1 LSTDPDDLRI
11 SSDVLLGSYQFG
23 PTQIIDVGFDLEV
36 EKPKFDDFSTLLQSA
51 GNVLGKLT
59 QQKLSE
65 LQSQIA
71 KELTDAAYID
81 MEAEIRHQ
89 DQQALKAQLCLYKIC
104 FFIEGVTS
112 LIFIAQMDYPDLW
125 IYCQINSAY
134 EIEDIEVSEPR

>member
-1 LSTDPDDLRI
+1 MSTDPDDLRI

-23 PTQIIDVGFDLEV
+23 PTQIIDVEFDLEV

-51 GNVLGKLT
+51 VNVMGKLT

-89 DQQALKAQLCLYKIC
+89 GQQALKAQLCLYKIC

-112 LIFIAQMDYPDLW
+112 LIFIAQMDYPGLW

>member
-1 LSTDPDDLRI
+1 MQIFNDLRI

-23 PTQIIDVGFDLEV
+23 PTQIIDVEFDLEV
-36 EKPKFDDFSTLLQSA
+36 EKPKFDDFAMLLQSA
-51 GNVLGKLT
+51 GNVIGKLT

-89 DQQALKAQLCLYKIC
+89 SQQALKAQLCLYKIC

>member
-23 PTQIIDVGFDLEV
+23 PTQIIDVEFDLEV

-51 GNVLGKLT
+51 VNVMGKLT

-89 DQQALKAQLCLYKIC
+89 GQQALKAQLCLYKIC

-112 LIFIAQMDYPDLW
+112 LIFIAQMDYPGLW

>member
-1 LSTDPDDLRI
+1 MRI

-23 PTQIIDVGFDLEV
+23 PTQIIDVEFDLEV
-36 EKPKFDDFSTLLQSA
+36 EKPKFDDFAMLLQSA
-51 GNVLGKLT
+51 GNVIGKLT

-89 DQQALKAQLCLYKIC
+89 SQQALKAQLCLYKIC

-125 IYCQINSAY
+125 IYCQINTAY

>member
-11 SSDVLLGSYQFG
+11 SSDVLLGSYQFR
-23 PTQIIDVGFDLEV
+23 PTQIIDVEFDLEV
-36 EKPKFDDFSTLLQSA
+36 EKPKFDDFAMLLQSA
-51 GNVLGKLT
+51 GNVIGKLT

-89 DQQALKAQLCLYKIC
+89 SQQVLKAQLCLYKIC

-125 IYCQINSAY
+125 IYCQINTAF

>member
-1 LSTDPDDLRI
+1 MQIFNDLRI

-23 PTQIIDVGFDLEV
+23 PTQIIDVEFDLEV
-36 EKPKFDDFSTLLQSA
+36 EKPKFDDFAMLLQSA
-51 GNVLGKLT
+51 GNVIGKLT

-89 DQQALKAQLCLYKIC
+89 SQQVLKAQLSLYKIC

-125 IYCQINSAY
+125 IYCQINTAF

>member
-1 LSTDPDDLRI
+1 MQIFNDLRI

-23 PTQIIDVGFDLEV
+23 PTQIIDVEFDLEV
-36 EKPKFDDFSTLLQSA
+36 EKPKFDDFAMLLQSA
-51 GNVLGKLT
+51 GNVIGKLT

-89 DQQALKAQLCLYKIC
+89 SQQALKAQLCLYKIC

-125 IYCQINSAY
+125 IYCQINTAY

>member
-1 LSTDPDDLRI
+1 MSTDPDDLRI

-23 PTQIIDVGFDLEV
+23 PTQIIDVEFDLEV
-36 EKPKFDDFSTLLQSA
+36 EKPKFHDFVTLLQSA
-51 GNVLGKLT
+51 VNVMGKLT

-89 DQQALKAQLCLYKIC
+89 RQQALKAQLCLYKIC

-112 LIFIAQMDYPDLW
+112 LIFIAQMDYPGLW